1 MRRTRPFVLGGLAAA
16 ALAAV
21 VAATSCHVYTRASF
35 DVQVGADY
43 RVRTYQLRTP
53 LGIAGETMGSLGPHP
68 TAAGRTVD
76 RRYETWLVQGE
87 RRVARVVEDIGHPA
101 AARDDGRF
109 YAYLAPGADP
119 VLRVVRVR
127 DGQTV
132 TYDVSRRAPVFW
144 EGPDVVRLV
153 ERDRGVA
160 VTFLHEIRLE
170 PAFLAGG

>member
-1 MRRTRPFVLGGLAAA
+1 M
-16 ALAAV
+16 
-21 VAATSCHVYTRASF
+21 
-35 DVQVGADY
+35 
-43 RVRTYQLRTP
+43 
-53 LGIAGETMGSLGPHP
+53 GPHP

-87 RRVARVVEDIGHPA
+87 RRVARVVEDIPHPA

-109 YAYLAPGADP
+109 YAHLAPGSGP

-127 DGQTV
+127 DGQAV
-132 TYDVSRRAPVFW
+132 TYDVPRRAPVFW
-144 EGPDVVRLV
+144 DGPDVVRLV

-160 VTFLHEIRLE
+160 VTFLHEIRLD